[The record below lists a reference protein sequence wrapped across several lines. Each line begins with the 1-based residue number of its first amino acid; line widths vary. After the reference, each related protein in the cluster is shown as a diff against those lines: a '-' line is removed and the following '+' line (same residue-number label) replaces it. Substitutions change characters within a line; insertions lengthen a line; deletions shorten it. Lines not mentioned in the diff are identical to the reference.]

1 MPLGR
6 TWQVAAGS
14 AAIGLAVAAG
24 TAAAAGPWESGQRKA
39 ERTRAAA
46 LDRQHHHTSA
56 AARTPAAAPPP
67 PLAAPVLAPVP
78 AAPAPAAASPS
89 GTTGAPGTGDGAGA
103 GSATSGAGGPA
114 AALPAALTA
123 RLDHLMAA
131 PGLGHAP
138 TGAVTDVTS
147 GRLLYGHGATVPG
160 TPASVTKLATAVAAL
175 AALGPEHRL
184 TTTVVRTAPDR
195 IVLVGGGDPTL
206 ELTGLAADTAAA
218 LRGAG
223 TTSVALAYDT
233 SYFAGPAQ
241 HPIGPNENLA
251 LVTAL
256 MVREGRLDGSS
267 SGPATRADDPA
278 KAAAAQFAALL
289 RRHGVTVRGTPAPG
303 SGSGGARLAAHGSA
317 PLADLVERMLTNS
330 DNDLAEALVR
340 QTALATGRP
349 ATFAGGAAA
358 VRAELTR
365 YGVPLAGAVFTDG
378 SGLARADRLSPRTL
392 AALLALA
399 ASPAHPQLRAV
410 LTGLPV
416 AAFTGTLTSRFTGGP
431 GAGLVH
437 AKTGTLTGVNTVAG
451 TVLTRSGR
459 LLAFS
464 FMADDASSPADAQS
478 ALDAL
483 ATALAES

>member
-24 TAAAAGPWESGQRKA
+24 TAVAAGPWESGRRTA

-46 LDRQHHHTSA
+46 LDRQRHPAPA
-56 AARTPAAAPPP
+56 APAATAAPPP
-67 PLAAPVLAPVP
+67 PLAAQVLAPVP
-78 AAPAPAAASPS
+78 AAAAPATGGSGPS
-89 GTTGAPGTGDGAGA
+89 
-103 GSATSGAGGPA
+103 

-123 RLDHLMAA
+123 RLDQLMAA

-138 TGAVTDVTS
+138 TGAVTDVAS
-147 GRLLYGHGATVPG
+147 GRLLYGHGADTPG

-175 AALGPEHRL
+175 TALGPEHRL

-195 IVLVGGGDPTL
+195 VVLVGGGDPTL

-218 LRGAG
+218 LKAAG
-223 TTSVALAYDT
+223 TTSVTLAYDT

-278 KAAAAQFAALL
+278 KAAAVRFAALL

-303 SGSGGARLAAHGSA
+303 SGKGGARLAAHGSA

-358 VRAELTR
+358 VRAELAR
-365 YGVPLAGAVFTDG
+365 YGVPLTGAVFTDG

-399 ASPAHPQLRAV
+399 ASPAHPQLRPV

-431 GAGLVH
+431 GAGLVR

-464 FMADDASSPADAQS
+464 FMADDASSPADAQA

-483 ATALAES
+483 ATALARS